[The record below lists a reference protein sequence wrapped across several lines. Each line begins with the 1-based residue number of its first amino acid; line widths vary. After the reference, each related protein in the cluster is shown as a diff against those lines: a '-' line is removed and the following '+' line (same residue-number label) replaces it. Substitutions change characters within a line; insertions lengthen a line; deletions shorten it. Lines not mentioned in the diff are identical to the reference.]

1 MPTPPAPNPSRLDA
15 QQVLK
20 HAFDDVTGRL
30 RTDATLSGDVVI
42 GDIEISQTDD
52 SIRIGDGT
60 NLVTATVDGGKTG
73 LDVNVINDI
82 TLDID
87 AASGDNIAISDG
99 TDTLA
104 INADGSLNA
113 QITNEVDVRNLTFA
127 TDKVDVSG
135 SSVTVS
141 ATDLDTRDLTFATD
155 KVDVSGS
162 SVNVSATD
170 LDIRNLSNLTDNVA
184 IGNGANI
191 AQVNSNSELLVKDTD
206 LVDSLE
212 AGVIL
217 SGTDD
222 GTLTG
227 TKYPLI
233 NNLRQQI
240 LAAEDRQQDIFYADF
255 GTKNQR
261 ITQIDY
267 TSAKIGAVIAR
278 KTISYTLVG
287 TRYRRDSIDWSII

>member
-1 MPTPPAPNPSRLDA
+1 MPTPPAPNPSKLDA

-30 RTDATLSGDVVI
+30 RTDATISGDVVI

-99 TDTLA
+99 TNTLA
-104 INADGSLNA
+104 IEPDGSVNVNV
-113 QITNEVDVRNLTFA
+113 QGTVDVSGSSVSVSGPVTVNAVDLDIRDLQFA

-141 ATDLDTRDLTFATD
+141 ATDLD
-155 KVDVSGS
+155 
-162 SVNVSATD
+162 
-170 LDIRNLSNLTDNVA
+170 IRNLSNLQDNVA
-184 IGNGANI
+184 IGNGTNI
-191 AQVNSNSELLVKDTD
+191 AQVNASSELLVKDTD
-206 LVDSLE
+206 LVNSLNS
-212 AGVIL
+212 GVIL

-227 TKYPLI
+227 VKYPLV
-233 NNLRQQI
+233 NNIRQQI
-240 LAAEDRQQDIFYADF
+240 LAAEDRQQDITYADF

-267 TSAKIGAVIAR
+267 SSAKIGSFVAR

-287 TRYRRDSIDWSII
+287 TKYRRDSIDWSII

>member
-1 MPTPPAPNPSRLDA
+1 
-15 QQVLK
+15 
-20 HAFDDVTGRL
+20 
-30 RTDATLSGDVVI
+30 
-42 GDIEISQTDD
+42 
-52 SIRIGDGT
+52 
-60 NLVTATVDGGKTG
+60 
-73 LDVNVINDI
+73 
-82 TLDID
+82 
-87 AASGDNIAISDG
+87 
-99 TDTLA
+99 
-104 INADGSLNA
+104 
-113 QITNEVDVRNLTFA
+113 
-127 TDKVDVSG
+127 VDVSG

-162 SVNVSATD
+162 SVSVSATD

-227 TKYPLI
+227 TKYPLV